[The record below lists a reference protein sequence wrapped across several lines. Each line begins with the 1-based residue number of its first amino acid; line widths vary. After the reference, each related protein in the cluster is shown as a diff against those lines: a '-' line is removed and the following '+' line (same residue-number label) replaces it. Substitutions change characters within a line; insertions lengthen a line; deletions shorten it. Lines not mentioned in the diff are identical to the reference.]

1 LDDRVQSLNDAGTLH
16 RGKLANFPRH
26 ADCEACEPMTRATAW
41 TALFASIGFCL
52 AHGCAGGED
61 ELGHGHAFDDAG
73 TTSSPPEA
81 GANITTPSTDA
92 KSDVPPP
99 VCGHFVLEAK
109 LVPAKVIVV
118 FDQSQS
124 MDTPFQ
130 GGEPKWTVAR
140 DAVTAAIT
148 PLAPKLEVGVA
159 FYPTTAPKTPLPIGA
174 PTCPEYLVAPM
185 NEAPQI
191 PIMKGV
197 DFLPAWS
204 AHFDPPWE
212 TILSTPLVLA
222 IEAASDVFLDPA
234 APPGPKALV
243 VVGDGAPTC
252 AGSEEQ
258 VTAPIAELNQ
268 AGIKTHVIALTSSL
282 STAIW
287 LLNTAAVAGGTEYA
301 RVPTNVSDI
310 SSALSDIVGST
321 IDECSLTFDPPP
333 PNADEIHL
341 IATEAGKE
349 PYEIHEGV
357 SWTLSDDGKS
367 VKLSDELCE
376 AANGG
381 KYQKL
386 EWIFGC
392 PDTIVK

>member
-1 LDDRVQSLNDAGTLH
+1 
-16 RGKLANFPRH
+16 
-26 ADCEACEPMTRATAW
+26 MTRATAW
-41 TALFASIGFCL
+41 TAFFASIAFAL
-52 AHGCAGGED
+52 AHGCAGVGD
-61 ELGHGHAFDDAG
+61 ELGNVHDSSDAASEG
-73 TTSSPPEA
+73 SSPES
-81 GANITTPSTDA
+81 GSTITPPTTDA
-92 KSDVPPP
+92 QSDVLPPE
-99 VCGHFVLEAK
+99 CGHFLLEAK
-109 LVPAKVIVV
+109 VVPVKVIVV

-124 MDTPFQ
+124 MDTPFL
-130 GGEPKWTVAR
+130 GGEPKWKVAR
-140 DAVTAAIT
+140 DAVTEAIM
-148 PLAPKLEVGVA
+148 PLASKLEVGAA
-159 FYPTTAPKTPLPIGA
+159 FYPTTAPKTPLPVGA
-174 PTCPEYLVAPM
+174 ATCPAYLVAPM

-191 PIMKGV
+191 PITNGV

-258 VTAPIAELNQ
+258 VTAPIVELNQ
-268 AGIKTHVIALTSSL
+268 AGIKTHVIALTSGL
-282 STAIW
+282 STALW

-301 RVPTNVSDI
+301 RVPTKVSDI
-310 SSALSDIVGST
+310 SSALSEIVGST
-321 IDECSLTFDPPP
+321 IDECALTFDPPP

-341 IATEAGKE
+341 IVTEAGKE

-376 AANGG
+376 AANSG
-381 KYQKL
+381 KYKEL